1 MEMLPIPA
9 PASIEDTD
17 MELDPAFTEK
27 QILEINLRT
36 VLCGPGCIPMR
47 DTDEMADMF
56 KCSLSS
62 VDDCVMTTW
71 LPKEY
76 ISVMIVG
83 THHGEN
89 KVIICNT
96 GDTYTLSMALK
107 VHTLPP
113 GVAIMCTCTL
123 DKDGVFRTLIYDGY
137 NLPAV
142 KNQPGDP
149 MSDDDTQER
158 YMRLRAFI
166 PHFFYTS
173 QAANKTFH
181 LQWVGF
187 RASLYLD
194 GGIDVGHPIGGLISL
209 TEDPFKPTRAVRSIT
224 AKPVI
229 QQLEWE

>member
-1 MEMLPIPA
+1 MNLPA
-9 PASIEDTD
+9 SASIEDID
-17 MELDPAFTEK
+17 MDVDPLLTEK
-27 QILEINLRT
+27 QILAINLRT

-47 DTDEMADMF
+47 ETDEMADRF
-56 KCSLSS
+56 KCSVSS
-62 VDDCVMTTW
+62 LDDCVMTTW
-71 LPKEY
+71 VPKEY

-96 GDTYTLSMALK
+96 GDAYTLSVALN

-123 DKDGVFRTLIYDGY
+123 DNDGTFRVLIYDGY
-137 NLPAV
+137 NLPRV

-158 YMRLRAFI
+158 YARLRAFI
-166 PHFFYTS
+166 PRFFYTS
-173 QAANKTFH
+173 PAAVTTFH

-187 RASLYLD
+187 RASRFLD
-194 GGIDVGHPIGGLISL
+194 GGINVGHPIGGLISI
-209 TEDPFKPTRAVRSIT
+209 TEDPFKPNHPVRI
-224 AKPVI
+224 KIPNLVI
-229 QQLEWE
+229 EKFNWE